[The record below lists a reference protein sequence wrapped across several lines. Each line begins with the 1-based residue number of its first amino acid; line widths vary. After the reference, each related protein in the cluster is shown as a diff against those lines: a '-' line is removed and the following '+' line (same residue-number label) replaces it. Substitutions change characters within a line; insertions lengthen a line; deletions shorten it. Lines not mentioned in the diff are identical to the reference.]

1 VQILTADKDR
11 ILYTRGETD
20 EILVVL
26 NLSMNK
32 LKVDNRNQRDKI
44 LLQTKPDDV
53 QIEDSNLTLAPLG
66 GAILSK

>member
-1 VQILTADKDR
+1 
-11 ILYTRGETD
+11 
-20 EILVVL
+20 
-26 NLSMNK
+26 MNK